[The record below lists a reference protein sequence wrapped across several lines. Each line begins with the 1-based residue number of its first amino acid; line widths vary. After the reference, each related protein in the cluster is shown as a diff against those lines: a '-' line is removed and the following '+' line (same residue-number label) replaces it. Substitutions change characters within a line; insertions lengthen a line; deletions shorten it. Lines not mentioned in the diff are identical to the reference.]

1 MLYRYR
7 LHYEDGGDA
16 GEAHYAV
23 MIRPGETIWTGD
35 GRKLRVL
42 DAVPVHEEDSKFVG
56 LLMVAQADD

>member
-7 LHYEDGGDA
+7 LHYEDGSDA

-23 MIRPGETIWTGD
+23 MIQPDEIIWTGG

-42 DAVPVHEEDSKFVG
+42 DVVPVEEEDSPFVG
-56 LLMVAQADD
+56 LLRVEAA